1 MTGSIGKEIELNTEH
16 LVLKPLGSQYLDTV
30 NDYALNF
37 ENTKYMCHLP
47 KKNTAETLQFL
58 QGVDEEWRK
67 EEPAFYE
74 FAVIYQG
81 RHIGAV
87 SIYFEQGAGELGWII
102 HRDFWG
108 NGFATEAVKKI
119 IEHFSKQ
126 GCRCFIA
133 HCDTEN
139 AASCRVMEK
148 LGMIRTKING
158 GRKNRSSELE
168 RYEYQYELAV
178 LD

>member
-1 MTGSIGKEIELNTEH
+1 MTEFNGIQLNTER
-16 LVLKPLGSQYLDTV
+16 LALKPLGSQYLETV
-30 NDYALNF
+30 NEYALNP

-47 KKNTAETLQFL
+47 KKDSEETLVFL
-58 QGVDEEWRK
+58 RAIDEEWRK
-67 EEPAFYE
+67 KTPEFYE

-87 SIYFEQGAGELGWII
+87 SLYFEEGIGELGYII

-108 NGFATEAVKKI
+108 CGFATEAAKAI
-119 IEHFSKQ
+119 IEYFSGQ
-126 GCRCFIA
+126 GCKHFIA

-139 AASCRVMEK
+139 SASCRVMEK

-158 GRKNRSSELE
+158 GRKNRSSEQE
-168 RYEYQYELAV
+168 RYEYQYELTV
-178 LD
+178 YD